1 MTPAALAGL
10 AAGLVP
16 ETDPALLGPSV
27 APPVTPGIPTNV
39 LSLRGMGP
47 GQDGPATIAAA
58 QTGYFDCQWA
68 NADRSTTVVLEVL
81 PQAAAAFTAEKAA
94 PPASQPTVPFSDLD
108 LGDETFGYC
117 YPADVM
123 AVWGVC
129 RLNLLEGSTWYRVT
143 ITGQSSDQSA
153 TASSLGAVAQSASD
167 AIAATGTEPA
177 PLVQPASH
185 WSTTAGCVADNRR
198 SRSDS
203 EATPPGFDLEQGT
216 ADRLLHEAVAI
227 AAGFECTVGTA
238 STRTATVIPGA
249 AWVWPT
255 TYTSPITTD
264 VELTVTGVP
273 EARFRCGPTGGAE
286 SSCWAEGVIDGAFVV
301 VVDGSRVTDS
311 GTQARD
317 AEGLAELAVANSAG

>member
-1 MTPAALAGL
+1 
-10 AAGLVP
+10 
-16 ETDPALLGPSV
+16 
-27 APPVTPGIPTNV
+27 
-39 LSLRGMGP
+39 MGP

-68 NADRSTTVVLEVL
+68 NADRSRSVVLEVL
-81 PQAAAAFTAEKAA
+81 PQAAAAFATEKAA
-94 PPASQPTVPFSDLD
+94 PPASQPTVPFSDLA
-108 LGDETFGYC
+108 LGDDTFGYC

-143 ITGQSSDQSA
+143 LTGQSSDQSA
-153 TASSLGAVAQSASD
+153 TAASLGAVAQSASD
-167 AIAATGTEPA
+167 AVAATGTEPA
-177 PLVQPASH
+177 SLVQPASR
-185 WSTTAGCVADNRR
+185 WGSTPGCVADTRR

-203 EATPPGFDLEQGT
+203 DRIPPGFDLEQGT

-227 AAGFECTVGTA
+227 AEGFECTVGTA
-238 STRTATVIPGA
+238 TVRTATVIPGA
-249 AWVWPT
+249 AWIWPA

-273 EARFRCGPTGGAE
+273 QARFRCGQTGGAGA
-286 SSCWAEGVIDGAFVV
+286 SCWAEGVIDGAFVV
-301 VVDGSRVTDS
+301 VVDGSGVTDS

-317 AEGLAELAVANSAG
+317 AAGLAGLAVANGAGQ